1 MSITLRVVTVSWGD
15 AYVQTHQMVHS
26 KYVKLLGYQLYL
38 DKAIFKKWVHV
49 QVGMSVHV
57 CALSCVSVYVTIFL
71 NRVGDL
77 GLSSI
82 FEYLLIS
89 TLQAHMI

>member
-38 DKAIFKKWVHV
+38 DKAIFKK
-49 QVGMSVHV
+49 
-57 CALSCVSVYVTIFL
+57 
-71 NRVGDL
+71 
-77 GLSSI
+77 
-82 FEYLLIS
+82 
-89 TLQAHMI
+89 